1 MKSPYTGK
9 EMKKITEKRKW
20 NFRGEEYE
28 YIHTAWL
35 CEDSNEQFT
44 TDESDMDSY
53 NQVTMQ
59 YRQKYGIP
67 STEEIIKI
75 RKCYELSA
83 AKMSLILGIGINQY
97 RLYEHDEVPN
107 ISNGRLIRLISEPN
121 IMLKLVESAKSQ
133 LTTTEYNKITKH
145 LKDLTKN

>member
-9 EMKKITEKRKW
+9 EMKKVTEKRKW
-20 NFRGEEYE
+20 NYRGEEYE
-28 YIHTAWL
+28 YIHTTWL

-67 STEEIIKI
+67 TTEEIIEI
-75 RKCYELSA
+75 RKRYQLSA

-97 RLYEHDEVPN
+97 RLYEHDEVPS
-107 ISNGRLIRLISEPN
+107 ISNGRLIHLISEPTS
-121 IMLKLVESAKSQ
+121 MLKLVECAKSQ
-133 LTTTEYNKITKH
+133 LTTTDYNKIIKH
-145 LKDLTKN
+145 LNYLSKN